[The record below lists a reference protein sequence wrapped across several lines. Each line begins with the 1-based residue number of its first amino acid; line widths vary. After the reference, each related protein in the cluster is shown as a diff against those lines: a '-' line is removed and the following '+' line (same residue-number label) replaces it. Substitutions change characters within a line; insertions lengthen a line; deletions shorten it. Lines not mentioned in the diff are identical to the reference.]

1 LKLKNEIFELE
12 TENLFLKKN
21 DKALRKEFLILLK
34 EQEQKYL

>member
-1 LKLKNEIFELE
+1 MKLKNEIFELE

-21 DKALRKEFLILLK
+21 DKVLRKEFLILLK